1 MTSNA
6 QLALVGASGVWYTA
20 PLGTTAPVKFDALP
34 TVWSDLG
41 YISQD
46 GMTAAVDEDRQS
58 WTPWGAL
65 SPIRTQVTSSTK
77 TYAITAWETNKT
89 VLSLYHKIPAATL
102 TPDTDG
108 IVSFAEN
115 DKPTPDR
122 RAFCFDVLDGAS
134 NQIRIY
140 IPLGEITERGDVV
153 YKSDDLVGYPLTVS
167 AYPGNDGNSVFR
179 TMKLAAWT

>member
-6 QLALVGASGVWYTA
+6 QLALVGASGVWNVG
-20 PLGTTAPVKFDALP
+20 PLGAPAPTGFTALAPAWK
-34 TVWSDLG
+34 DLG

-77 TYAITAWETNKT
+77 TYAITAWETNST
-89 VLSLYHKIPAATL
+89 VLSLYHKVPMASL

-108 IVSFAEN
+108 VVSFAEN

-122 RAFCFDVLDGAS
+122 RAFCFDVLDGAN

-140 IPLGEITERGDVV
+140 IPLGEVTERGDVV

-167 AYPGNDGNSVFR
+167 AYPGPDGNSVFR